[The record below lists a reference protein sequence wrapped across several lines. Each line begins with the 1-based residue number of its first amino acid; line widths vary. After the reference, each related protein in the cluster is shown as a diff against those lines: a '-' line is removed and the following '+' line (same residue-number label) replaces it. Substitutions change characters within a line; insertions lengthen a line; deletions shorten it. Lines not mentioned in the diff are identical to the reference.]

1 MWKAV
6 LIEDEDLLRD
16 GLIRA
21 VPWAELGFEMAGSA
35 EDGLAG
41 LELVERAR
49 PDVVFT
55 DVHMAKMNGLAMAEK
70 IRERYPQMF
79 LVFISGYDE
88 FEYARRALKLGAEE
102 YILKPVRLEEVEEAL
117 RRIAKQLE
125 ERREREAEYREL
137 KKLEEQ
143 YRGQREE
150 PEGADAAG
158 MRTSLER
165 AIDYMRREC
174 GNENLMIANV
184 AEYAQISSSYLSM
197 LIKKETGKTFTEYL
211 TDIRMECAR
220 RLLLKTPWK
229 ISDVAQAC
237 GFANATYFSTVFKNR
252 YGMSPSS
259 FRQQNLENTMAKIED
274 F

>member
-6 LIEDEDLLRD
+6 LIEDEDLLRE
-16 GLIRA
+16 GLVHAI
-21 VPWAELGFEMAGSA
+21 PWGELGFELAGTA

-41 LELVERAR
+41 LELVERTE
-49 PDVVFT
+49 PHVVLT
-55 DVHMAKMNGLAMAEK
+55 DIHMTRMDGLTMAEK
-70 IRERYPQMF
+70 IREKYPQMF

-102 YILKPVRLEEVEEAL
+102 YILKPVRLEQVEEAL
-117 RRIAKQLE
+117 RRIEKQLK
-125 ERREREAEYREL
+125 ERRERETEYREL

-143 YRGQREE
+143 YGAPREE
-150 PEGADAAG
+150 GEGAESG
-158 MRTSLER
+158 RTRSSLER
-165 AIDYMRREC
+165 AIEYMRREC
-174 GNENLMIANV
+174 GNEGLMIANV

-211 TDIRMECAR
+211 TDIRMECAQ

-237 GFANATYFSTVFKNR
+237 GFANATYFSTVFRNKF
-252 YGMSPSS
+252 GMSPSV
-259 FRQQNLENTMAKIED
+259 FRQQNVENTIAKIEN